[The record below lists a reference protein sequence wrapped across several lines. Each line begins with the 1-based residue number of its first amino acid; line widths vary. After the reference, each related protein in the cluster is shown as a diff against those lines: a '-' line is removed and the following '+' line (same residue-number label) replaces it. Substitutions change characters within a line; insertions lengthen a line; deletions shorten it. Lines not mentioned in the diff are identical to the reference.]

1 MSDPVSG
8 GIIATAAVTG
18 ASVFGLITGTD
29 YGVVFGAFAGAVFYV
44 ATAADIQ
51 IIRRAAYFMVSW
63 IVGVYGA
70 GLVGAKLAQILGY
83 SDKPLDGLG
92 AVLLSALAIKTL
104 TFFSQQD
111 PATWLTRWKGGHHG
125 NK

>member
-1 MSDPVSG
+1 MAASILAVSLG
-8 GIIATAAVTG
+8 AAVTTG
-18 ASVFGLITGTD
+18 AGLFSVIGATD
-29 YGVVFGAFAGAVFYV
+29 YGVLFGAFAGAVFYV

-51 IIRRAAYFMVSW
+51 VIRRAAYFMVSW

-70 GLVGAKLAQILGY
+70 GLVGAKLALILGY

-111 PATWLTRWKGGHHG
+111 PVTWLTRWKGGHHG

>member
-1 MSDPVSG
+1 MAASILAVSLG
-8 GIIATAAVTG
+8 AAVTTG
-18 ASVFGLITGTD
+18 AGLFGMPGTTD
-29 YGVVFGAFAGAVFYV
+29 YGVLFGAFAGAVFYV

-51 IIRRAAYFMVSW
+51 VIRRAAYFVVSW

-111 PATWLTRWKGGHHG
+111 PATWLTRWRGGHHG

>member
-1 MSDPVSG
+1 MVTTLLAVSLG
-8 GIIATAAVTG
+8 AAVT
-18 ASVFGLITGTD
+18 TGTSLVGVIGTTD
-29 YGVVFGAFAGAVFYV
+29 YGVLFGAFAGAVFYV

-51 IIRRAAYFMVSW
+51 VIRRAAYFLVSW
-63 IVGVYGA
+63 IVGIYGA
-70 GLVGAKLAQILGY
+70 GLVGAKLALVLGY

-111 PATWLTRWKGGHHG
+111 PASWLARWRGGQHG

>member
-1 MSDPVSG
+1 MVATFTAVSLG
-8 GIIATAAVTG
+8 AAVTSG
-18 ASVFGLITGTD
+18 SSLVGFIGTTD
-29 YGVVFGAFAGAVFYV
+29 YGVMFGAFAGAVFYV

-51 IIRRAAYFMVSW
+51 VIRRAAYFLVSW
-63 IVGVYGA
+63 IVGIYGA
-70 GLVGAKLAQILGY
+70 GLVGAKLAQLLGY

-111 PATWLTRWKGGHHG
+111 PASWLARWKGEHHG

>member
-1 MSDPVSG
+1 MAAMIFAVSLG
-8 GIIATAAVTG
+8 AAVTKG
-18 ASVFGLITGTD
+18 ASVAGFIGTTD
-29 YGVVFGAFAGAVFYV
+29 YGVMFGAFAGAVFYV
-44 ATAADIQ
+44 VTAAELRV
-51 IIRRAAYFMVSW
+51 IRRAAYFMVSW
-63 IVGVYGA
+63 IVGIYGA
-70 GLVGAKLAQILGY
+70 GLVGAKMALVLGY

-111 PATWLTRWKGGHHG
+111 PAKWLSRWRGGPHG

>member
-1 MSDPVSG
+1 MAGTLLAVSLG
-8 GIIATAAVTG
+8 AAVTSGVSLFSFIG
-18 ASVFGLITGTD
+18 ATD
-29 YGVVFGAFAGAVFYV
+29 YGVLFGAFAGAVFYV
-44 ATAADIQ
+44 TTAADIQ
-51 IIRRAAYFMVSW
+51 VIRRAAYFMVSW
-63 IVGVYGA
+63 IVGIYGA
-70 GLVGAKLAQILGY
+70 GLVGAKLALILGY

-111 PATWLTRWKGGHHG
+111 PSKWLARWRGGPHG

>member
-1 MSDPVSG
+1 MAAMIFAVSLG
-8 GIIATAAVTG
+8 AAVTKG
-18 ASVFGLITGTD
+18 AGVAGFIGATD
-29 YGVVFGAFAGAVFYV
+29 YGVLFGAFAGAVFYV
-44 ATAADIQ
+44 VTAAELQ
-51 IIRRAAYFMVSW
+51 VIRRAAYFMVSW
-63 IVGVYGA
+63 IVGIYGA
-70 GLVGAKLAQILGY
+70 GLVGAKMALLLGY

-111 PATWLTRWKGGHHG
+111 PSKWLARWRGGPHG

>member
-1 MSDPVSG
+1 MAASTLAVSLG
-8 GIIATAAVTG
+8 TAVVTG
-18 ASVFGLITGTD
+18 TSLFGFIGATD
-29 YGVVFGAFAGAVFYV
+29 YGVLFGAFAGAVFYV

-51 IIRRAAYFMVSW
+51 VIRRAAYFMVSW
-63 IVGVYGA
+63 IVGIYGA
-70 GLVGAKLAQILGY
+70 GLVGAKLAQVLGY

-111 PATWLTRWKGGHHG
+111 PSRWLARWKGEHHG